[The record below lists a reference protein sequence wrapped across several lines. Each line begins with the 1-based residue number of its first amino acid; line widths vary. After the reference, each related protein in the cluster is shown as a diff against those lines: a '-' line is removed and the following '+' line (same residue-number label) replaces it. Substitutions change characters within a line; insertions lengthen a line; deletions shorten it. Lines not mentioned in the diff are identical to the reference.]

1 VATDPDQTA
10 PASQAGDSAPAADA
24 PAGRASARATE
35 AAAAAEAAEQA
46 AAAEAA
52 AEAAA
57 GQAAPPTEPPGL
69 REQIGA
75 VIAAARR
82 LVGAHVEL
90 AKSELG
96 AILGEV
102 GRVAALGGLAVAA
115 AFLVAL
121 LLPIGMALFLG
132 DLIFGSIGWGVLLG
146 TLLLIDVAI
155 VAGILAVGVPG
166 NRVGVAFLV
175 ALAIGLAIAVD
186 LGFHLTNRL
195 WTAVGDSVPG
205 VDASFRPL
213 AVAVLSLAAIG
224 GLIGLIGGFRSAGGS
239 AGGGLVLGA
248 FAGIV
253 LGVVTALT
261 VGLRVGAALGAL
273 TTLIAWPVLM
283 GLDVARTGVDG
294 DALKA
299 RFYPSQTIETTKE
312 TIEWVRQRTP
322 LGRKS

>member
-1 VATDPDQTA
+1 MATDPDQTA
-10 PASQAGDSAPAADA
+10 PASESGDPE
-24 PAGRASARATE
+24 P
-35 AAAAAEAAEQA
+35 AAEAAEA
-46 AAAEAA
+46 AADEASPAQAAEAV
-52 AEAAA
+52 A
-57 GQAAPPTEPPGL
+57 GEPAPGTEPPGL

-75 VIAAARR
+75 AIAAARR
-82 LVGAHVEL
+82 LVTAHVEL

-96 AILGEV
+96 AIMGEV
-102 GRVAALGGLAVAA
+102 GRVAALGGLAVAM

-121 LLPIGMALFLG
+121 LIPIGMALFLG

-146 TLLLIDVAI
+146 SLLLIDIAVL
-155 VAGILAVGVPG
+155 AGLLAVGLSA
-166 NRVGVAFLV
+166 NRLGLAFLI
-175 ALAIGLAIAVD
+175 ALAVGLAIAVD
-186 LGFHLTNRL
+186 LGFHVTNRI
-195 WTAVGDSVPG
+195 WTAVGDNLPG

-213 AVAVLSLAAIG
+213 AVAVLSLAVIG
-224 GLIGLIGGFRSAGGS
+224 GLIGLIGGLRSPGGS

-248 FAGIV
+248 FGGIV

-273 TTLIAWPVLM
+273 TTLIAWPALM

-299 RFYPSQTIETTKE
+299 RFYPGTTIETTKE
-312 TIEWVRQRTP
+312 TIEWVRHRTP